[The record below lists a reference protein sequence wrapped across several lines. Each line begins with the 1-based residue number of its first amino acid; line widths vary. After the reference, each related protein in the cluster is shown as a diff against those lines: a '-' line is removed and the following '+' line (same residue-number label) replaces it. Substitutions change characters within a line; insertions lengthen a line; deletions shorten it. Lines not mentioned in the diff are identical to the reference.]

1 MMSGCE
7 RSKSKKKRGH
17 GFLIWMLCFCI
28 MLTEYPELSGEG
40 FVLAKEEESLSG
52 NDISDISEEALTL
65 PKEEESLSG
74 NDISDISEEALALP
88 KEEESLS
95 GNDISDISEEALALP
110 KEESLSD
117 NDISAE
123 VYAEEAKMPE
133 ADQRSQPE
141 AMWQTN
147 AGWVEGSL
155 SEAVENVA
163 NGGII
168 VLLSDVSLT
177 NGLTISK
184 SMRITSYD
192 AGKPFT
198 IKNITPD
205 TVEPSDSG
213 RIFTVTAG
221 RVCLQDIILDGGR
234 DEGVRT
240 FHPLICLA
248 GQNARL
254 DMYQGT
260 VLQNAEN
267 VSQTFCGG
275 GINIRSGQVYL
286 YDGARITDC
295 KARHGGGI
303 EVNGKDSHMQAMLGM
318 AGGSIDGCEAEDG
331 GGVYV
336 NIGIFQMIGG
346 EITGNQAV
354 VEGTDTGGGGGI
366 YLAGASREKAAAA
379 LITGGKITN
388 NRAES
393 YGEAK
398 SYGGGIL
405 VWDGTAQLQIKGGTL
420 EGNTAQFGG
429 GIFLMWGRL
438 QLHGGTVTGNTAGLF
453 GGGILGTPLCV
464 IELQGNPK
472 VFGNTAGATQDRFDN
487 LYLDGEVDA
496 SGRETTVPVQ
506 LTGPLTEGVELGL
519 SLWVRPD
526 EDGHPYRDMIVS
538 SDHYT
543 IQPEDFDRLYD
554 GGTDNKELYADNM
567 EKYALIP
574 YNGKIVMVPAVHVSL
589 DRDSLVL
596 ESEGE
601 TASLTATV
609 TPAHAPVKD
618 VTWTSSDETVATVD
632 ENGKVTATGKGEA
645 DITVTTVSPYRES
658 DSCRVTVG
666 IIPYQIVYHLEGG
679 ELKEGETNPDSYT
692 IKSGEIILNAPVRS
706 GYRFVGWE
714 GTDLAEITPVVIIP
728 SGSTGA
734 REYTAVWEKE
744 ESPGD
749 TGDHSDD
756 DSGKGEEETDG
767 QTDLPENGEQSA
779 EKSGGAESQTTQS
792 IRTAQNAEPRT
803 TQGLKTAQD
812 AEARTTQGLK
822 TAQDAET
829 RTAQSAQTTQN
840 PRTGSHIFW
849 LYATAALSAFCMLFL
864 TVMQI
869 KRKKGKSKQKR
880 RRKGR
885 K

>member
-7 RSKSKKKRGH
+7 RSKSKKKRRH

-52 NDISDISEEALTL
+52 NDISDISEEAL
-65 PKEEESLSG
+65 
-74 NDISDISEEALALP
+74 ALP

-95 GNDISDISEEALALP
+95 GNDISDISEEAMALP

-123 VYAEEAKMPE
+123 VYAEEAKVPE

-141 AMWQTN
+141 AMWQIN
-147 AGWVEGSL
+147 GGWDEGSL

-184 SMRITSYD
+184 SMRITSAD
-192 AGKPFT
+192 PDNPCT
-198 IKNITPD
+198 IKNITSD

-221 RVCLQDIILDGGR
+221 QVSLQDIILDGGK
-234 DEGVRT
+234 DKGVRA
-240 FHPLICLA
+240 FHPLICVA
-248 GQNARL
+248 GQNASQTGL
-254 DMYQGT
+254 GILKGT
-260 VLQNAEN
+260 VLKNAEN

-286 YDGARITDC
+286 GDGARITDC

-303 EVNGKDSHMQAMLGM
+303 EVNGKNSHGQARLEMV
-318 AGGSIDGCEAEDG
+318 GGSIDGCKADAG
-331 GGVYV
+331 GCVYV
-336 NIGIFQMIGG
+336 NIGMFRMAGG
-346 EITGNQAV
+346 EITCNQAA
-354 VEGTDTGGGGGI
+354 EESTEDTHIGGGGI
-366 YLAGASREKAAAA
+366 YLSGGASPQKMAAVF
-379 LITGGKITN
+379 IEGGKITGN
-388 NRAES
+388 GTRKN
-393 YGEAK
+393 
-398 SYGGGIL
+398 GGGIL
-405 VWDGTAQLQIKGGTL
+405 VLGGATQLRITGGIL
-420 EGNTAQFGG
+420 EGNTAQCGG
-429 GIFLMWGRL
+429 GVAVIRGRL
-438 QLHGGTVTGNTAGLF
+438 QLRGGTVTGNTAGLF
-453 GGGILGTPLCV
+453 GGGILGTPDSI

-487 LYLDGEVDA
+487 LYLDGNVDA

-538 SDHYT
+538 SGNYT

-554 GGTDNKELYADNM
+554 GGMDNMELYADNM

-601 TASLTATV
+601 TVSLTATV

-658 DSCRVTVG
+658 ASCRVTVG

-679 ELKEGETNPDSYT
+679 ELKEGETNPDFYT
-692 IKSGEIILNAPVRS
+692 IKNGEIILNAPVRS

-749 TGDHSDD
+749 AGDHSDD
-756 DSGKGEEETDG
+756 DSGKGEKETDG
-767 QTDLPENGEQSA
+767 QTDLSENSEQSA
-779 EKSGGAESQTTQS
+779 EKSGGAETQTTQS
-792 IRTAQNAEPRT
+792 IQTAQDAEPRTTQELKTAQNAEP
-803 TQGLKTAQD
+803 
-812 AEARTTQGLK
+812 RTTQGLK

-849 LYATAALSAFCMLFL
+849 LYATAALSAFCMLVL